1 MNKINGKRI
10 MVDMSA
16 TLIHH
21 GHVRLLKKASKYGK
35 VIVALVT
42 DKEIKKFKGYKPELN
57 YSQRKEIMQSIRYVS
72 KVVPSKFI
80 LNDKFLNKFKINLLI
95 HGQDNKNKINK
106 KFLLIVKRTK
116 NISSAILRKRAVK
129 CLRQMN

>member
-1 MNKINGKRI
+1 MNKISGKRI

>member
-1 MNKINGKRI
+1 
-10 MVDMSA
+10 
-16 TLIHH
+16 
-21 GHVRLLKKASKYGK
+21 
-35 VIVALVT
+35 
-42 DKEIKKFKGYKPELN
+42 
-57 YSQRKEIMQSIRYVS
+57 MQSIRYVS

>member
-1 MNKINGKRI
+1 

-57 YSQRKEIMQSIRYVS
+57 YSQRKEIMRSIRYVS

>member
-57 YSQRKEIMQSIRYVS
+57 YSQRKEIMRSIRYVS